1 MSNNKSPGN
10 DGLSK
15 GFYEDQNK
23 RFIKNWRS
31 ISLLNVDAKI
41 LSKAFAA
48 KLKPILPSI
57 ISSNQ
62 TAYIETRCINESGR
76 LVSDIIEISNI
87 PGFLVT
93 MNLEKAFDLCLK
105 KNLALVITLSRG

>member
-1 MSNNKSPGN
+1 MVIK
-10 DGLSK
+10 LSEK
-15 GFYEDQNK
+15 KDQNK

-93 MNLEKAFDLCLK
+93 MNLEKAFDSLDHAFLLSVLK
-105 KNLALVITLSRG
+105 KIWLW